1 MKQLLTG
8 SENRLFSAIRIPKKF
23 WFALGLAL
31 LMTLL
36 CSTALACRNPNGECT
51 GKAYTYRYTDDQ
63 WHQAECQ
70 SCGFTYFAYH
80 EIVQSATCQQPAKCG
95 KCNSSFGGLG
105 THLLRSYQARE
116 VTCIDKGWDAYN
128 KCAYCDYSTKPYREM
143 NALGHDFVEYEGQAP
158 TCTEEGWHP
167 YKVCTRGDLNTYW
180 PIAPL
185 NHDLVQ
191 HEGLDATCTAAGWN
205 AYEDCTRCD
214 YTTFSEAPALG
225 HDFVEY
231 EGKDPT
237 CTEKGWHPY
246 KVCTRGDLNTYWPI
260 APLNHDLVQH
270 EGLDATC
277 IDAGW
282 NAYEDCTRCDY
293 TTFSEAPALGHE
305 YVSQTFAPT
314 CTADGY
320 TVSTCARC
328 SESFTVNEGEKL
340 GHWFGE
346 WQPDGNRHRADCL
359 RSGCGYTSH
368 TDCNL
373 MDCRLPGKEATV
385 VFQLCPVCG
394 KGSGGAQLAL
404 VENSSVAVMTGRL
417 PAGEAVVRMGEGA
430 DGTLLLSVA
439 FETAGRLSQANGQM
453 KITLPAESFQ
463 NYGFALLNAEG
474 AETPL
479 PVQEKNGQISF
490 LLDFT
495 EPVCLLRLTEK
506 AA

>member
-1 MKQLLTG
+1 MKQLHTG
-8 SENRLFSAIRIPKKF
+8 SEARLFSAIRIPQKF

-105 THLLRSYQARE
+105 THLLRSYPARE

-158 TCTEEGWHP
+158 TCTEE
-167 YKVCTRGDLNTYW
+167 
-180 PIAPL
+180 
-185 NHDLVQ
+185 
-191 HEGLDATCTAAGWN
+191 
-205 AYEDCTRCD
+205 
-214 YTTFSEAPALG
+214 
-225 HDFVEY
+225 
-231 EGKDPT
+231 
-237 CTEKGWHPY
+237 GWHPY

-368 TDCNL
+368 TDCIL

-394 KGSGGAQLAL
+394 KRSSGAQLAL
-404 VENSSVAVMTGRL
+404 VENSSVAVMTDRL

-430 DGTLLLSVA
+430 DDTLLLSVA

-453 KITLPAESFQ
+453 KVTLPAESFQ

>member
-1 MKQLLTG
+1 MDPLDREETRMKQLHTG
-8 SENRLFSAIRIPKKF
+8 SEARLFSAIRIPQKF

-63 WHQAECQ
+63 WHQVECQ

-80 EIVQSATCQQPAKCG
+80 EIVRSATCQQPAKCG

-105 THLLRSYQARE
+105 SHLLRSYPARE

-158 TCTEEGWHP
+158 TCTEE
-167 YKVCTRGDLNTYW
+167 
-180 PIAPL
+180 
-185 NHDLVQ
+185 
-191 HEGLDATCTAAGWN
+191 
-205 AYEDCTRCD
+205 
-214 YTTFSEAPALG
+214 
-225 HDFVEY
+225 
-231 EGKDPT
+231 
-237 CTEKGWHPY
+237 GWHPY

-373 MDCRLPGKEATV
+373 MDCRPPGKEATV

-394 KGSGGAQLAL
+394 KRSSGAQLAL
-404 VENSSVAVMTGRL
+404 VENSSVAVMTDRL
-417 PAGEAVVRMGEGA
+417 PAGEAVVRMGEGT
-430 DGTLLLSVA
+430 DDTLLLSVA

-453 KITLPAESFQ
+453 KVTLPAESFQ

>member
-1 MKQLLTG
+1 MKQLHTG
-8 SENRLFSAIRIPKKF
+8 SEARLFSAIRIPQKF

-105 THLLRSYQARE
+105 THLLRSYPARE

-191 HEGLDATCTAAGWN
+191 HEGLDATC
-205 AYEDCTRCD
+205 
-214 YTTFSEAPALG
+214 
-225 HDFVEY
+225 
-231 EGKDPT
+231 
-237 CTEKGWHPY
+237 
-246 KVCTRGDLNTYWPI
+246 
-260 APLNHDLVQH
+260 
-270 EGLDATC
+270 

-305 YVSQTFAPT
+305 YVAQTFAPT

-368 TDCNL
+368 TDCIL

-394 KGSGGAQLAL
+394 KRSSGAQLAL
-404 VENSSVAVMTGRL
+404 VENISVAVMTDRL

-430 DGTLLLSVA
+430 DDTLLLSVA

-453 KITLPAESFQ
+453 KVTLPAESFQ

>member
-1 MKQLLTG
+1 MKQLHTG
-8 SENRLFSAIRIPKKF
+8 SEARLFSAIRIPQKF

-80 EIVQSATCQQPAKCG
+80 EIVRSATCQQPAKCG

-105 THLLRSYQARE
+105 THLLRSYPARE

-180 PIAPL
+180 
-185 NHDLVQ
+185 
-191 HEGLDATCTAAGWN
+191 
-205 AYEDCTRCD
+205 
-214 YTTFSEAPALG
+214 S
-225 HDFVEY
+225 
-231 EGKDPT
+231 
-237 CTEKGWHPY
+237 
-246 KVCTRGDLNTYWPI
+246 I

-368 TDCNL
+368 TDCIL

-394 KGSGGAQLAL
+394 KRSSGAQLAL
-404 VENSSVAVMTGRL
+404 VENSSVAVMTDRL

-430 DGTLLLSVA
+430 DDTLLLSVA

-453 KITLPAESFQ
+453 KVTLPAESFQ

>member
-1 MKQLLTG
+1 MKQLHTG
-8 SENRLFSAIRIPKKF
+8 SEARLFSAIRIPQKF

-63 WHQAECQ
+63 WHQVECQ

-80 EIVQSATCQQPAKCG
+80 EIVRSATCQQPAKCG

-105 THLLRSYQARE
+105 THLLRSYPARE

-158 TCTEEGWHP
+158 TCTE
-167 YKVCTRGDLNTYW
+167 
-180 PIAPL
+180 
-185 NHDLVQ
+185 
-191 HEGLDATCTAAGWN
+191 
-205 AYEDCTRCD
+205 
-214 YTTFSEAPALG
+214 
-225 HDFVEY
+225 
-231 EGKDPT
+231 
-237 CTEKGWHPY
+237 KGWHPY

-277 IDAGW
+277 VDAGW

-305 YVSQTFAPT
+305 YVAQTFAPT

-368 TDCNL
+368 TDCIL

-394 KGSGGAQLAL
+394 KRSSGAQLAL
-404 VENSSVAVMTGRL
+404 VENSSVAVMIDRL

-430 DGTLLLSVA
+430 DDTLLLSVA

-453 KITLPAESFQ
+453 KVTLPAESFQ

>member
-1 MKQLLTG
+1 MDPLDREETRMKQLHTG
-8 SENRLFSAIRIPKKF
+8 SEARLFSAIRIPQKF

-105 THLLRSYQARE
+105 THLLRSYPARE

-128 KCAYCDYSTKPYREM
+128 KCAYCDYSTKPYREL

-158 TCTEEGWHP
+158 TCTEE
-167 YKVCTRGDLNTYW
+167 
-180 PIAPL
+180 
-185 NHDLVQ
+185 
-191 HEGLDATCTAAGWN
+191 
-205 AYEDCTRCD
+205 
-214 YTTFSEAPALG
+214 
-225 HDFVEY
+225 
-231 EGKDPT
+231 
-237 CTEKGWHPY
+237 GWHPY

-394 KGSGGAQLAL
+394 KRSSGAQLAL
-404 VENSSVAVMTGRL
+404 VENSSVAVMTDRL

-430 DGTLLLSVA
+430 DDTLLLSVA

-453 KITLPAESFQ
+453 KVTLPAESFQ

>member
-1 MKQLLTG
+1 MKQLHTG
-8 SENRLFSAIRIPKKF
+8 SEARLFSAIRIPQKF

-105 THLLRSYQARE
+105 THLLRSYPARE
-116 VTCIDKGWDAYN
+116 VTCTDKGWDAYN
-128 KCAYCDYSTKPYREM
+128 KCAYCDYSTKPYRE
-143 NALGHDFVEYEGQAP
+143 
-158 TCTEEGWHP
+158 
-167 YKVCTRGDLNTYW
+167 LN
-180 PIAPL
+180 
-185 NHDLVQ
+185 
-191 HEGLDATCTAAGWN
+191 
-205 AYEDCTRCD
+205 
-214 YTTFSEAPALG
+214 ALG

-246 KVCTRGDLNTYWPI
+246 KVCTRGDLNTYWSI

-277 IDAGW
+277 TAAGW

-368 TDCNL
+368 TDCIL

-385 VFQLCPVCG
+385 AFQLCPVCG
-394 KGSGGAQLAL
+394 KRSSGAQLAL
-404 VENSSVAVMTGRL
+404 VENGSVTVMTGRL

-430 DGTLLLSVA
+430 DDTLLLSVA

-453 KITLPAESFQ
+453 KVTLPAESFQ

>member
-1 MKQLLTG
+1 MKQLHTG
-8 SENRLFSAIRIPKKF
+8 SEARLFSAIRIPQKF

-80 EIVQSATCQQPAKCG
+80 EIVRSATCQQPAKCG

-105 THLLRSYQARE
+105 THLLRSYPARE

-158 TCTEEGWHP
+158 TCTEE
-167 YKVCTRGDLNTYW
+167 
-180 PIAPL
+180 
-185 NHDLVQ
+185 
-191 HEGLDATCTAAGWN
+191 
-205 AYEDCTRCD
+205 
-214 YTTFSEAPALG
+214 
-225 HDFVEY
+225 
-231 EGKDPT
+231 
-237 CTEKGWHPY
+237 GWHPY

-394 KGSGGAQLAL
+394 KRSSGAQLAL
-404 VENSSVAVMTGRL
+404 VENVSVAVMTDRL

-430 DGTLLLSVA
+430 DDTLLLSVA

-453 KITLPAESFQ
+453 KVTLPAESFQ

>member
-1 MKQLLTG
+1 MDPLDREETRMKQLHTG
-8 SENRLFSAIRIPKKF
+8 SEARLFSAIRIPQKF

-105 THLLRSYQARE
+105 THLLRSYPARE

-191 HEGLDATCTAAGWN
+191 HEGLDATC
-205 AYEDCTRCD
+205 
-214 YTTFSEAPALG
+214 
-225 HDFVEY
+225 
-231 EGKDPT
+231 
-237 CTEKGWHPY
+237 
-246 KVCTRGDLNTYWPI
+246 
-260 APLNHDLVQH
+260 
-270 EGLDATC
+270 

-314 CTADGY
+314 CTDDGY

-368 TDCNL
+368 TDCIL
-373 MDCRLPGKEATV
+373 MDCRFPGKEATV
-385 VFQLCPVCG
+385 VLQLCPVCG
-394 KGSGGAQLAL
+394 KRSSGAQLAL
-404 VENSSVAVMTGRL
+404 VENISVAVMTDRL

-430 DGTLLLSVA
+430 DDTLLLSVA

-453 KITLPAESFQ
+453 KVTLPAESFQ

>member
-1 MKQLLTG
+1 MKQLHTG
-8 SENRLFSAIRIPKKF
+8 SEARLFSAIRIPQKF

-80 EIVQSATCQQPAKCG
+80 QIVQSATCQQPAKCG

-105 THLLRSYQARE
+105 PHLLRSYPARE

-191 HEGLDATCTAAGWN
+191 HEGLDATC
-205 AYEDCTRCD
+205 
-214 YTTFSEAPALG
+214 
-225 HDFVEY
+225 
-231 EGKDPT
+231 
-237 CTEKGWHPY
+237 
-246 KVCTRGDLNTYWPI
+246 
-260 APLNHDLVQH
+260 
-270 EGLDATC
+270 

-282 NAYEDCTRCDY
+282 NAYENCTRCDY

-394 KGSGGAQLAL
+394 KRSSGAQLAL
-404 VENSSVAVMTGRL
+404 VENSSVAVMTDRL

-430 DGTLLLSVA
+430 DDTLLLSVA

-453 KITLPAESFQ
+453 KVTLPAESFQ

>member
-1 MKQLLTG
+1 MKQLHTG
-8 SENRLFSAIRIPKKF
+8 SEARLFSAIRIPKKF

-105 THLLRSYQARE
+105 THLLRSYPARE

-191 HEGLDATCTAAGWN
+191 HEGLDATC
-205 AYEDCTRCD
+205 
-214 YTTFSEAPALG
+214 
-225 HDFVEY
+225 
-231 EGKDPT
+231 
-237 CTEKGWHPY
+237 
-246 KVCTRGDLNTYWPI
+246 
-260 APLNHDLVQH
+260 
-270 EGLDATC
+270 

-305 YVSQTFAPT
+305 YVAQTFAPT

-394 KGSGGAQLAL
+394 KRSSGAQLAL
-404 VENSSVAVMTGRL
+404 VENSSVAVMTDRL

-430 DGTLLLSVA
+430 DDTLLLSVA

-453 KITLPAESFQ
+453 KVTLPAESFQ

>member
-1 MKQLLTG
+1 MKQLHTG
-8 SENRLFSAIRIPKKF
+8 SEARLFSAIRIPQKF

-51 GKAYTYRYTDDQ
+51 GKTYTYRYTDDQ
-63 WHQAECQ
+63 WHQVECQ

-80 EIVQSATCQQPAKCG
+80 EIVRSATCQQPAKCG

-105 THLLRSYQARE
+105 THLLRSYPARE

-143 NALGHDFVEYEGQAP
+143 NALGHDFVEYEGQA
-158 TCTEEGWHP
+158 
-167 YKVCTRGDLNTYW
+167 
-180 PIAPL
+180 
-185 NHDLVQ
+185 
-191 HEGLDATCTAAGWN
+191 
-205 AYEDCTRCD
+205 
-214 YTTFSEAPALG
+214 
-225 HDFVEY
+225 
-231 EGKDPT
+231 PT

-394 KGSGGAQLAL
+394 KRSSGAQLAL
-404 VENSSVAVMTGRL
+404 VENSSVAVMTDRL

-430 DGTLLLSVA
+430 DDTLLLSVA

-453 KITLPAESFQ
+453 KVTLPAESFQ

>member
-1 MKQLLTG
+1 MKQLHTG
-8 SENRLFSAIRIPKKF
+8 SEARLFSAIRSPKKF

-80 EIVQSATCQQPAKCG
+80 EIVRSATCQQPAKCG

-105 THLLRSYQARE
+105 THLLRSYPARE

-158 TCTEEGWHP
+158 TCTEE
-167 YKVCTRGDLNTYW
+167 
-180 PIAPL
+180 
-185 NHDLVQ
+185 
-191 HEGLDATCTAAGWN
+191 
-205 AYEDCTRCD
+205 
-214 YTTFSEAPALG
+214 
-225 HDFVEY
+225 
-231 EGKDPT
+231 
-237 CTEKGWHPY
+237 GWHPY

-368 TDCNL
+368 TDCIL

-394 KGSGGAQLAL
+394 KRSSGAQLAL
-404 VENSSVAVMTGRL
+404 VENSSVAVITDRL
-417 PAGEAVVRMGEGA
+417 PAGEAVIRMGEGT
-430 DGTLLLSVA
+430 DDTLLLCVA

-453 KITLPAESFQ
+453 KVTLPAESFQ

>member
-8 SENRLFSAIRIPKKF
+8 SENRLFSAIRIPQKF

-105 THLLRSYQARE
+105 THWLRSYPARE

-191 HEGLDATCTAAGWN
+191 HEGLD
-205 AYEDCTRCD
+205 
-214 YTTFSEAPALG
+214 S
-225 HDFVEY
+225 
-231 EGKDPT
+231 
-237 CTEKGWHPY
+237 
-246 KVCTRGDLNTYWPI
+246 
-260 APLNHDLVQH
+260 
-270 EGLDATC
+270 TC

-394 KGSGGAQLAL
+394 KRSSGAQLAL
-404 VENSSVAVMTGRL
+404 VDNSSVAVMTDRL

-430 DGTLLLSVA
+430 DDTLLLSVA

-453 KITLPAESFQ
+453 KVTLPAESFQ

>member
-1 MKQLLTG
+1 MDPLDREETRMKQLHTG
-8 SENRLFSAIRIPKKF
+8 SEARLFSAIRIPQKF

-63 WHQAECQ
+63 WHQVECQ

-105 THLLRSYQARE
+105 SHLLRSYPARE

-191 HEGLDATCTAAGWN
+191 HEGLDATC
-205 AYEDCTRCD
+205 
-214 YTTFSEAPALG
+214 
-225 HDFVEY
+225 
-231 EGKDPT
+231 
-237 CTEKGWHPY
+237 
-246 KVCTRGDLNTYWPI
+246 
-260 APLNHDLVQH
+260 
-270 EGLDATC
+270 

-314 CTADGY
+314 CTDDGY

-394 KGSGGAQLAL
+394 KRSSGAQLAL
-404 VENSSVAVMTGRL
+404 VENSSVAVMTDRL

-430 DGTLLLSVA
+430 DDTLLLSVA

-453 KITLPAESFQ
+453 KVTLPAESFQ

>member
-1 MKQLLTG
+1 MKQLHTG
-8 SENRLFSAIRIPKKF
+8 SEARLFSAIRIPKKF

-63 WHQAECQ
+63 WHQVECQ

-105 THLLRSYQARE
+105 SHLLRSYPARE

-191 HEGLDATCTAAGWN
+191 HEGLDATC
-205 AYEDCTRCD
+205 
-214 YTTFSEAPALG
+214 
-225 HDFVEY
+225 
-231 EGKDPT
+231 
-237 CTEKGWHPY
+237 
-246 KVCTRGDLNTYWPI
+246 
-260 APLNHDLVQH
+260 
-270 EGLDATC
+270 

-314 CTADGY
+314 CTDDGY

-368 TDCNL
+368 TDCIL

-394 KGSGGAQLAL
+394 KRSSGAQLAL
-404 VENSSVAVMTGRL
+404 VENSSVAVMTDRL

-430 DGTLLLSVA
+430 DDTLLLSVA

-453 KITLPAESFQ
+453 KVTLPAESFQ

>member
-1 MKQLLTG
+1 MKQLHTG
-8 SENRLFSAIRIPKKF
+8 SEARLFSAIRIPQKF

-63 WHQAECQ
+63 WHQVECQ

-80 EIVQSATCQQPAKCG
+80 EIVRSATCQQPAKCG

-105 THLLRSYQARE
+105 THLLRSYPARE

-143 NALGHDFVEYEGQAP
+143 NALGHDFVEYEGQSP
-158 TCTEEGWHP
+158 TCTEE
-167 YKVCTRGDLNTYW
+167 
-180 PIAPL
+180 
-185 NHDLVQ
+185 
-191 HEGLDATCTAAGWN
+191 
-205 AYEDCTRCD
+205 
-214 YTTFSEAPALG
+214 
-225 HDFVEY
+225 
-231 EGKDPT
+231 
-237 CTEKGWHPY
+237 GWHPY

-385 VFQLCPVCG
+385 VFQFCPVCG
-394 KGSGGAQLAL
+394 KRSSGAQLAL
-404 VENSSVAVMTGRL
+404 VENSSVAVMTDRL

-430 DGTLLLSVA
+430 DDTLLLSVA

-453 KITLPAESFQ
+453 KVTLPAESFQ

>member
-1 MKQLLTG
+1 MDPLDREETRMKQLHTG
-8 SENRLFSAIRIPKKF
+8 SEARLFSAIRIPQKF

-51 GKAYTYRYTDDQ
+51 GKTYTYRYTDDQ
-63 WHQAECQ
+63 WHQVECQ

-80 EIVQSATCQQPAKCG
+80 EIVRSATCQQPAKCG

-105 THLLRSYQARE
+105 THLLRNYPARE

-191 HEGLDATCTAAGWN
+191 HEGLDATC
-205 AYEDCTRCD
+205 
-214 YTTFSEAPALG
+214 
-225 HDFVEY
+225 
-231 EGKDPT
+231 
-237 CTEKGWHPY
+237 
-246 KVCTRGDLNTYWPI
+246 
-260 APLNHDLVQH
+260 
-270 EGLDATC
+270 

-305 YVSQTFAPT
+305 YVAQTFAPT

-320 TVSTCARC
+320 TISTCARC

-368 TDCNL
+368 TDCIL

-394 KGSGGAQLAL
+394 KRSSGAQLAL
-404 VENSSVAVMTGRL
+404 VENSSVAVMTDRL

-430 DGTLLLSVA
+430 DDTLLLSVA

-453 KITLPAESFQ
+453 KVTLPAESFQ

>member
-8 SENRLFSAIRIPKKF
+8 SEARLFSAIRIPKKF
-23 WFALGLAL
+23 WFALGPAL

-63 WHQAECQ
+63 WHQVECQ

-80 EIVQSATCQQPAKCG
+80 EIVRSATCQQPAKCG

-105 THLLRSYQARE
+105 SHLLRSYPARE

-180 PIAPL
+180 P
-185 NHDLVQ
+185 V
-191 HEGLDATCTAAGWN
+191 
-205 AYEDCTRCD
+205 
-214 YTTFSEAPALG
+214 
-225 HDFVEY
+225 
-231 EGKDPT
+231 
-237 CTEKGWHPY
+237 
-246 KVCTRGDLNTYWPI
+246 

-394 KGSGGAQLAL
+394 KRSSGAQLAL
-404 VENSSVAVMTGRL
+404 VENSSVAVMTDRL

-430 DGTLLLSVA
+430 DDTLLLSVA

-453 KITLPAESFQ
+453 KVTLPAESFQ

>member
-1 MKQLLTG
+1 MKQLHTG
-8 SENRLFSAIRIPKKF
+8 SEARLFSAIRIPQKF

-80 EIVQSATCQQPAKCG
+80 EIIRSATCQQPAKCG

-105 THLLRSYQARE
+105 THLLRSYPARE

-158 TCTEEGWHP
+158 TCTEE
-167 YKVCTRGDLNTYW
+167 
-180 PIAPL
+180 
-185 NHDLVQ
+185 
-191 HEGLDATCTAAGWN
+191 
-205 AYEDCTRCD
+205 
-214 YTTFSEAPALG
+214 
-225 HDFVEY
+225 
-231 EGKDPT
+231 
-237 CTEKGWHPY
+237 GWHPY

-368 TDCNL
+368 TDCIL

-394 KGSGGAQLAL
+394 KRSSGAQLAL
-404 VENSSVAVMTGRL
+404 VENSSVAVMTDRL

-430 DGTLLLSVA
+430 DDTLLLSVA

-453 KITLPAESFQ
+453 KVTLPAESFQ

>member
-1 MKQLLTG
+1 MDPLDREETRMKQLHTG
-8 SENRLFSAIRIPKKF
+8 SEARLFSAIRIPQKF

-63 WHQAECQ
+63 WHQVECQ

-80 EIVQSATCQQPAKCG
+80 EIVRSATCQQPAKCG

-105 THLLRSYQARE
+105 THLLRSYPARE

-191 HEGLDATCTAAGWN
+191 HEGLDATC
-205 AYEDCTRCD
+205 
-214 YTTFSEAPALG
+214 
-225 HDFVEY
+225 
-231 EGKDPT
+231 
-237 CTEKGWHPY
+237 
-246 KVCTRGDLNTYWPI
+246 
-260 APLNHDLVQH
+260 
-270 EGLDATC
+270 

-305 YVSQTFAPT
+305 YVAQTFAPT

-394 KGSGGAQLAL
+394 KRSSGAQLAL
-404 VENSSVAVMTGRL
+404 VENSSVAVMTDRL

-430 DGTLLLSVA
+430 DDTLLLSVA

-453 KITLPAESFQ
+453 KVTLPAESFQ

>member
-1 MKQLLTG
+1 MDPLDREETRMKQLLTG

-105 THLLRSYQARE
+105 THLLRSYPARE

-180 PIAPL
+180 
-185 NHDLVQ
+185 
-191 HEGLDATCTAAGWN
+191 
-205 AYEDCTRCD
+205 
-214 YTTFSEAPALG
+214 S
-225 HDFVEY
+225 
-231 EGKDPT
+231 
-237 CTEKGWHPY
+237 
-246 KVCTRGDLNTYWPI
+246 I

-305 YVSQTFAPT
+305 YVAQTFAPT

-373 MDCRLPGKEATV
+373 MDCRLPGTEATV

-394 KGSGGAQLAL
+394 KRSSGAQLSL
-404 VENSSVAVMTGRL
+404 VENSSVAVMTDRL
-417 PAGEAVVRMGEGA
+417 PAGEAVVRMGEGT
-430 DGTLLLSVA
+430 DDTLLLSVA

-453 KITLPAESFQ
+453 KVTLPAESFQ

>member
-1 MKQLLTG
+1 MDPLDREETRMKQLHTG
-8 SENRLFSAIRIPKKF
+8 SEARLFSAIRIPQKF

-80 EIVQSATCQQPAKCG
+80 EIVRSATCQQPAKCG

-105 THLLRSYQARE
+105 SHLLRSYPARE

-158 TCTEEGWHP
+158 TCTEE
-167 YKVCTRGDLNTYW
+167 
-180 PIAPL
+180 
-185 NHDLVQ
+185 
-191 HEGLDATCTAAGWN
+191 
-205 AYEDCTRCD
+205 
-214 YTTFSEAPALG
+214 
-225 HDFVEY
+225 
-231 EGKDPT
+231 
-237 CTEKGWHPY
+237 GWHPY

-368 TDCNL
+368 TDCIL

-394 KGSGGAQLAL
+394 KRSSGAQLAL
-404 VENSSVAVMTGRL
+404 VENSSVAVMTDRL

-430 DGTLLLSVA
+430 DDTLLLSVA

-453 KITLPAESFQ
+453 KVTLPAEPFQ

>member
-1 MKQLLTG
+1 MKQLHTG
-8 SENRLFSAIRIPKKF
+8 SEARLFSAIRIPQKF

-36 CSTALACRNPNGECT
+36 CSTALACRNPSGECT
-51 GKAYTYRYTDDQ
+51 GKTYTYRYTDDQ
-63 WHQAECQ
+63 WHQVECQ

-80 EIVQSATCQQPAKCG
+80 EIVRSATCQQPAKCG

-105 THLLRSYQARE
+105 THLLRSYPARE

-143 NALGHDFVEYEGQAP
+143 NALGHDFVEYEGQA
-158 TCTEEGWHP
+158 
-167 YKVCTRGDLNTYW
+167 
-180 PIAPL
+180 
-185 NHDLVQ
+185 
-191 HEGLDATCTAAGWN
+191 
-205 AYEDCTRCD
+205 
-214 YTTFSEAPALG
+214 
-225 HDFVEY
+225 
-231 EGKDPT
+231 PT

-385 VFQLCPVCG
+385 VFQVCPVCG
-394 KGSGGAQLAL
+394 KRSSGAQLAL
-404 VENSSVAVMTGRL
+404 VENSSVAVMTDRL

-430 DGTLLLSVA
+430 DDTLLLSVA

-453 KITLPAESFQ
+453 KVTLPAESFQ

>member
-1 MKQLLTG
+1 MDPLDREETRMKQLLTG
-8 SENRLFSAIRIPKKF
+8 SEARLFSAIRIPQKF

-63 WHQAECQ
+63 WHQVECQ

-105 THLLRSYQARE
+105 SHLLRSYPARE

-158 TCTEEGWHP
+158 TCTEE
-167 YKVCTRGDLNTYW
+167 
-180 PIAPL
+180 
-185 NHDLVQ
+185 
-191 HEGLDATCTAAGWN
+191 
-205 AYEDCTRCD
+205 
-214 YTTFSEAPALG
+214 
-225 HDFVEY
+225 
-231 EGKDPT
+231 
-237 CTEKGWHPY
+237 GWHPY

-368 TDCNL
+368 TDCIL

-394 KGSGGAQLAL
+394 KRSSGAQLAL
-404 VENSSVAVMTGRL
+404 VENSSVAVMTDRL

-430 DGTLLLSVA
+430 DDTLLLSVA

-453 KITLPAESFQ
+453 KVTLPAESFQ

>member
-1 MKQLLTG
+1 MKQLHTG
-8 SENRLFSAIRIPKKF
+8 SEARLFSAIRIPQKF

-105 THLLRSYQARE
+105 THLLRSYPARE

-191 HEGLDATCTAAGWN
+191 HEGLDATC
-205 AYEDCTRCD
+205 
-214 YTTFSEAPALG
+214 
-225 HDFVEY
+225 
-231 EGKDPT
+231 
-237 CTEKGWHPY
+237 
-246 KVCTRGDLNTYWPI
+246 
-260 APLNHDLVQH
+260 
-270 EGLDATC
+270 

-293 TTFSEAPALGHE
+293 TTFSEDPALGHE

-314 CTADGY
+314 CTDDGY

-368 TDCNL
+368 TDCIL

-394 KGSGGAQLAL
+394 KRSSGAQLAL
-404 VENSSVAVMTGRL
+404 VENISVAVMTDRL

-430 DGTLLLSVA
+430 DDTLLLSVA

-453 KITLPAESFQ
+453 KVTLPAESFQ

>member
-1 MKQLLTG
+1 MDPLDREETRMKQLYTG
-8 SENRLFSAIRIPKKF
+8 SEARLFSAIRIPQKF

-105 THLLRSYQARE
+105 THLLRSYPARE

-158 TCTEEGWHP
+158 TCTEE
-167 YKVCTRGDLNTYW
+167 
-180 PIAPL
+180 
-185 NHDLVQ
+185 
-191 HEGLDATCTAAGWN
+191 
-205 AYEDCTRCD
+205 
-214 YTTFSEAPALG
+214 
-225 HDFVEY
+225 
-231 EGKDPT
+231 
-237 CTEKGWHPY
+237 GWHPY

-368 TDCNL
+368 TDCIL

-394 KGSGGAQLAL
+394 KRSSGAQLAL
-404 VENSSVAVMTGRL
+404 VENISVAVMTDRL
-417 PAGEAVVRMGEGA
+417 PAGEAVVRMGEGT
-430 DGTLLLSVA
+430 DDTLLLSVA

-453 KITLPAESFQ
+453 KVTLPAESFQ

>member
-8 SENRLFSAIRIPKKF
+8 SEARLFSAIRIPQKF

-70 SCGFTYFAYH
+70 NCGFTYFAYH

-105 THLLRSYQARE
+105 SHLLRSYPARE

-158 TCTEEGWHP
+158 TCTEE
-167 YKVCTRGDLNTYW
+167 
-180 PIAPL
+180 
-185 NHDLVQ
+185 
-191 HEGLDATCTAAGWN
+191 
-205 AYEDCTRCD
+205 
-214 YTTFSEAPALG
+214 
-225 HDFVEY
+225 
-231 EGKDPT
+231 
-237 CTEKGWHPY
+237 GWHPY

-368 TDCNL
+368 TDCIL

-394 KGSGGAQLAL
+394 KRSSGAQLAL
-404 VENSSVAVMTGRL
+404 VENSSVAVMTDRL

-430 DGTLLLSVA
+430 DDTLLLSVA

-453 KITLPAESFQ
+453 KVTLPAESFQ

>member
-1 MKQLLTG
+1 MDPLDREETRMKQLHTG
-8 SENRLFSAIRIPKKF
+8 SEARLFSAIRIPQKF

-63 WHQAECQ
+63 WHQVECQ

-80 EIVQSATCQQPAKCG
+80 EIVRSATCQQPAKCG

-105 THLLRSYQARE
+105 THLLRNYPARE

-191 HEGLDATCTAAGWN
+191 HEGLDATC
-205 AYEDCTRCD
+205 
-214 YTTFSEAPALG
+214 
-225 HDFVEY
+225 
-231 EGKDPT
+231 
-237 CTEKGWHPY
+237 
-246 KVCTRGDLNTYWPI
+246 
-260 APLNHDLVQH
+260 
-270 EGLDATC
+270 

-305 YVSQTFAPT
+305 YVAQTFAPT
-314 CTADGY
+314 CTDDGY

-394 KGSGGAQLAL
+394 KRSSGAQLAL
-404 VENSSVAVMTGRL
+404 VENSSVAVMTDRL

-430 DGTLLLSVA
+430 DDTLLLSVA

-453 KITLPAESFQ
+453 KVTLPAESFQ

>member
-1 MKQLLTG
+1 MDPLDREETRMKQLHTG
-8 SENRLFSAIRIPKKF
+8 SEARLFSAIRIPQKF

-80 EIVQSATCQQPAKCG
+80 EIVRSATCQQPAKCG

-105 THLLRSYQARE
+105 SHLLRSYPARE

-158 TCTEEGWHP
+158 TCTEE
-167 YKVCTRGDLNTYW
+167 
-180 PIAPL
+180 
-185 NHDLVQ
+185 
-191 HEGLDATCTAAGWN
+191 
-205 AYEDCTRCD
+205 
-214 YTTFSEAPALG
+214 
-225 HDFVEY
+225 
-231 EGKDPT
+231 
-237 CTEKGWHPY
+237 GWHPY

-368 TDCNL
+368 TDCSL
-373 MDCRLPGKEATV
+373 MDCRLPGTEATV

-394 KGSGGAQLAL
+394 KRSSGAQLAL
-404 VENSSVAVMTGRL
+404 VENSSVAVMTDRL

-430 DGTLLLSVA
+430 DDTLLLSVA

-453 KITLPAESFQ
+453 KVTLPAESFQ

>member
-1 MKQLLTG
+1 MKQLHTG
-8 SENRLFSAIRIPKKF
+8 SEARLFSAIRIPQKF

-63 WHQAECQ
+63 WHQVECQ

-80 EIVQSATCQQPAKCG
+80 EIVRSATCQQPAKCG

-105 THLLRSYQARE
+105 SHLLRSYPARE

-158 TCTEEGWHP
+158 TCTEE
-167 YKVCTRGDLNTYW
+167 
-180 PIAPL
+180 
-185 NHDLVQ
+185 
-191 HEGLDATCTAAGWN
+191 
-205 AYEDCTRCD
+205 
-214 YTTFSEAPALG
+214 
-225 HDFVEY
+225 
-231 EGKDPT
+231 
-237 CTEKGWHPY
+237 GWHPY

-394 KGSGGAQLAL
+394 KRSSGAQLAL
-404 VENSSVAVMTGRL
+404 VENSAVAVMTDRL

-430 DGTLLLSVA
+430 DDTLLLSVA

-453 KITLPAESFQ
+453 KVTLPAESFQ

>member
-1 MKQLLTG
+1 MKQLHTG

-63 WHQAECQ
+63 WHQVECQ

-80 EIVQSATCQQPAKCG
+80 EIVRSATCQQPAKCG

-105 THLLRSYQARE
+105 SHLLRNYPARE
-116 VTCIDKGWDAYN
+116 ATCIDKGWDAYN

-158 TCTEEGWHP
+158 TCTEE
-167 YKVCTRGDLNTYW
+167 
-180 PIAPL
+180 
-185 NHDLVQ
+185 
-191 HEGLDATCTAAGWN
+191 
-205 AYEDCTRCD
+205 
-214 YTTFSEAPALG
+214 
-225 HDFVEY
+225 
-231 EGKDPT
+231 
-237 CTEKGWHPY
+237 GWHPY

-368 TDCNL
+368 TDCIL

-394 KGSGGAQLAL
+394 KRSSGAQLAL
-404 VENSSVAVMTGRL
+404 VENISVAVMTDRL

-430 DGTLLLSVA
+430 DDTLLLSVA

-453 KITLPAESFQ
+453 KVTLPAESFQ

>member
-1 MKQLLTG
+1 MKQLHTG
-8 SENRLFSAIRIPKKF
+8 SEARLFSAIRIPKKF

-105 THLLRSYQARE
+105 THLLRSYPARE

-158 TCTEEGWHP
+158 TCTEE
-167 YKVCTRGDLNTYW
+167 
-180 PIAPL
+180 
-185 NHDLVQ
+185 
-191 HEGLDATCTAAGWN
+191 
-205 AYEDCTRCD
+205 
-214 YTTFSEAPALG
+214 
-225 HDFVEY
+225 
-231 EGKDPT
+231 
-237 CTEKGWHPY
+237 GWHPY

-368 TDCNL
+368 TDCIL
-373 MDCRLPGKEATV
+373 MNCRLPGKEATV

-394 KGSGGAQLAL
+394 KRSSGAQLAL
-404 VENSSVAVMTGRL
+404 VENSSVAVMTDRL

-430 DGTLLLSVA
+430 DDTLLLSVA

-453 KITLPAESFQ
+453 KVTLPAESFQ

>member
-1 MKQLLTG
+1 MDPLDREETRMKQLHTG
-8 SENRLFSAIRIPKKF
+8 SEARLFSAIRIPQKF

-105 THLLRSYQARE
+105 THLLRNYPARE

-128 KCAYCDYSTKPYREM
+128 KCAYCDYSTKPYRE
-143 NALGHDFVEYEGQAP
+143 
-158 TCTEEGWHP
+158 
-167 YKVCTRGDLNTYW
+167 LN
-180 PIAPL
+180 
-185 NHDLVQ
+185 
-191 HEGLDATCTAAGWN
+191 
-205 AYEDCTRCD
+205 
-214 YTTFSEAPALG
+214 ALG

-237 CTEKGWHPY
+237 CTEEGWHPY

-314 CTADGY
+314 CTDDGY

-394 KGSGGAQLAL
+394 KRSSGAQLAL
-404 VENSSVAVMTGRL
+404 VENSSVAVMTDRL

-430 DGTLLLSVA
+430 DDTLLLSVA

-453 KITLPAESFQ
+453 KVTLPAESFQ

>member
-1 MKQLLTG
+1 MKQLHTG
-8 SENRLFSAIRIPKKF
+8 SEARLFSAIRIPQKF

-51 GKAYTYRYTDDQ
+51 GKTYTYRYTDDQ
-63 WHQAECQ
+63 WHQVECQ

-80 EIVQSATCQQPAKCG
+80 EIVRSATCQQPAKCG

-105 THLLRSYQARE
+105 SHLLRSYPARE

-180 PIAPL
+180 PIAL
-185 NHDLVQ
+185 
-191 HEGLDATCTAAGWN
+191 
-205 AYEDCTRCD
+205 
-214 YTTFSEAPALG
+214 
-225 HDFVEY
+225 
-231 EGKDPT
+231 
-237 CTEKGWHPY
+237 
-246 KVCTRGDLNTYWPI
+246 
-260 APLNHDLVQH
+260 LNHDLVQH

-305 YVSQTFAPT
+305 YVAQTFAPT

-394 KGSGGAQLAL
+394 KRSSGAQLAL
-404 VENSSVAVMTGRL
+404 VENSSVAVMTDRL

-430 DGTLLLSVA
+430 DDTLLLSVA

-453 KITLPAESFQ
+453 KVTLPAEPFQ

>member
-1 MKQLLTG
+1 MDPLDREETRMKQLHTG
-8 SENRLFSAIRIPKKF
+8 SEARLFSAIRIPQKF

-80 EIVQSATCQQPAKCG
+80 QIVQSATCQQPAKCG

-105 THLLRSYQARE
+105 THLLRNYPARE

-128 KCAYCDYSTKPYREM
+128 KCAYCDYSTKPYRE
-143 NALGHDFVEYEGQAP
+143 
-158 TCTEEGWHP
+158 
-167 YKVCTRGDLNTYW
+167 LN
-180 PIAPL
+180 
-185 NHDLVQ
+185 
-191 HEGLDATCTAAGWN
+191 
-205 AYEDCTRCD
+205 
-214 YTTFSEAPALG
+214 ALG

-246 KVCTRGDLNTYWPI
+246 KVCTRGDLNTYWSI

-373 MDCRLPGKEATV
+373 MDCRLLGKEATV

-394 KGSGGAQLAL
+394 KRSSGAQLAL
-404 VENSSVAVMTGRL
+404 VENSSVAVMTDRL

-430 DGTLLLSVA
+430 DDTLLLSVA

-453 KITLPAESFQ
+453 KVTLPAESFQ

>member
-1 MKQLLTG
+1 MKQLHTG
-8 SENRLFSAIRIPKKF
+8 SEARLFSAIRIPQKF

-80 EIVQSATCQQPAKCG
+80 EIVRSATCQQPAKCG

-105 THLLRSYQARE
+105 SHLLRSYPARE

-158 TCTEEGWHP
+158 TCTEE
-167 YKVCTRGDLNTYW
+167 
-180 PIAPL
+180 
-185 NHDLVQ
+185 
-191 HEGLDATCTAAGWN
+191 
-205 AYEDCTRCD
+205 
-214 YTTFSEAPALG
+214 
-225 HDFVEY
+225 
-231 EGKDPT
+231 
-237 CTEKGWHPY
+237 GWHPY

-368 TDCNL
+368 TDCIL

-394 KGSGGAQLAL
+394 KRSSGAQLAL
-404 VENSSVAVMTGRL
+404 VENSSVAVITDRL

-430 DGTLLLSVA
+430 DDTLLLSVA

-453 KITLPAESFQ
+453 KVTLPAESFQ

>member
-1 MKQLLTG
+1 MKQLHTG
-8 SENRLFSAIRIPKKF
+8 SEARLFSAIRIPQKF

-80 EIVQSATCQQPAKCG
+80 EIVRSATCQQPAKCG

-105 THLLRSYQARE
+105 THLLRSYPARE

-158 TCTEEGWHP
+158 TCTEE
-167 YKVCTRGDLNTYW
+167 
-180 PIAPL
+180 
-185 NHDLVQ
+185 
-191 HEGLDATCTAAGWN
+191 
-205 AYEDCTRCD
+205 
-214 YTTFSEAPALG
+214 
-225 HDFVEY
+225 
-231 EGKDPT
+231 
-237 CTEKGWHPY
+237 GWHPY

-368 TDCNL
+368 TDCIL

-394 KGSGGAQLAL
+394 KRSSGAQLAL
-404 VENSSVAVMTGRL
+404 VENSSVAVMTDRL

-430 DGTLLLSVA
+430 DDTLLLSVA

-453 KITLPAESFQ
+453 KVTLPAESFQ

>member
-1 MKQLLTG
+1 MKQLHTG
-8 SENRLFSAIRIPKKF
+8 SEARLFSAIRIPQKF

-36 CSTALACRNPNGECT
+36 CSTALACRNPSGECT

-63 WHQAECQ
+63 WHQVECQ

-80 EIVQSATCQQPAKCG
+80 EIVRSATCQQPAKCG

-105 THLLRSYQARE
+105 THLLRSYPARE

-143 NALGHDFVEYEGQAP
+143 NALGHDFVEYEGQA
-158 TCTEEGWHP
+158 
-167 YKVCTRGDLNTYW
+167 
-180 PIAPL
+180 
-185 NHDLVQ
+185 
-191 HEGLDATCTAAGWN
+191 
-205 AYEDCTRCD
+205 
-214 YTTFSEAPALG
+214 
-225 HDFVEY
+225 
-231 EGKDPT
+231 PT

-394 KGSGGAQLAL
+394 KRSSGAQLAL
-404 VENSSVAVMTGRL
+404 VENSSVAVMTDRL

-430 DGTLLLSVA
+430 DDTLLLSVA

-453 KITLPAESFQ
+453 KVTLPAESFQ

>member
-1 MKQLLTG
+1 MKQLHTG
-8 SENRLFSAIRIPKKF
+8 SEARLFSAIRIPKKF

-63 WHQAECQ
+63 WHQIECQ

-105 THLLRSYQARE
+105 THLLRSYPARE

-143 NALGHDFVEYEGQAP
+143 NARGHDFVEYEGQAP
-158 TCTEEGWHP
+158 TCTEE
-167 YKVCTRGDLNTYW
+167 
-180 PIAPL
+180 
-185 NHDLVQ
+185 
-191 HEGLDATCTAAGWN
+191 
-205 AYEDCTRCD
+205 
-214 YTTFSEAPALG
+214 
-225 HDFVEY
+225 
-231 EGKDPT
+231 
-237 CTEKGWHPY
+237 GWHPY

-314 CTADGY
+314 CTDDGY

-394 KGSGGAQLAL
+394 KRSSGAQLAL
-404 VENSSVAVMTGRL
+404 VENSSVAVMTDRL

-430 DGTLLLSVA
+430 DDTLLLSVA

-453 KITLPAESFQ
+453 KVTLPAESFQ